1 MPPQKPRATTR
12 HDVILTATLIVEGQ
26 ESQEEIH
33 NLALGG
39 AYVTA
44 PRRLP
49 MGHRVELRFQ
59 VPPSGDEITISGQVR
74 WADDSGAG
82 VQFDG
87 LRAREV
93 WSLNKYFE
101 SLG

>member
-1 MPPQKPRATTR
+1 MKTRATTR
-12 HDVILTATLIVEGQ
+12 HDVVLDATLIVEGEQ
-26 ESQEEIH
+26 SQEEIH

-39 AYVTA
+39 CYVTA

-49 MGHRVELRFQ
+49 MGVRVELRFE
-59 VPPSGDEITISGQVR
+59 VPPSGDEIRISGQVR
-74 WADDSGAG
+74 WTNERGAG

-101 SLG
+101 GLG